1 MSHRFFIPASY
12 ITPPTVTLPAD
23 AARQVRTVLRMRPG
37 QIIVVLDNSGTE
49 FQVELTQVG
58 KAAVRGRI
66 VTQQPARGEPTV
78 QLWLYQ
84 AALKTQKFEWV
95 LQKGTELG
103 VVRFVPVITERAVVR
118 DPAAL
123 DKKRERWRH
132 IIREAAEQ
140 SARGRLPE
148 LSPVVPLAGAL
159 AESAACDRRLM
170 PWVAASRSDTLQ
182 AALTGESIS
191 TIAVF
196 IGPEGGFAPHEA
208 AAAQSAGVQ
217 LVSLGPR
224 ILRAETA
231 ALAVCATTM
240 FALRQWH

>member
-1 MSHRFFIPASY
+1 MSHRFFIPASC

-37 QIIVVLDNSGTE
+37 QIIMALDNSGME
-49 FQVELTQVG
+49 FQVELTQVD
-58 KAAVRGRI
+58 KAAVCGQI
-66 VTQQPARGEPTV
+66 VARQPAPAEPTV

-84 AALKTQKFEWV
+84 AVLKAQKFEWI

-103 VVRFVPVITERAVVR
+103 VARFVPVITERAVVR
-118 DPAAL
+118 NPAAL

-140 SARGRLPE
+140 SGRGHLPE
-148 LSPVVPLAGAL
+148 LLPAMPLADAL
-159 AESAACDRRLM
+159 AESAGCDRRLM
-170 PWVAASRSDTLQ
+170 PWEEASRSNTLQ
-182 AALTGESIS
+182 NALTGAPVS

-196 IGPEGGFAPHEA
+196 IGPEGGFAPPEA
-208 AAAQSAGVQ
+208 AAAESAGVQ